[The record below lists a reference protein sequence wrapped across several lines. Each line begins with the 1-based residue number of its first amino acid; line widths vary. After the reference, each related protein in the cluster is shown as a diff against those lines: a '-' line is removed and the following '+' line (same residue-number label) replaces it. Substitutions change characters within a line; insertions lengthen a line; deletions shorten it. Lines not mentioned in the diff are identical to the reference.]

1 MDMQNTELNESQA
14 QAEMREIIIE
24 QHKGRWVYSGNE
36 DDKNAI
42 EKHDE
47 FVSQR
52 VRRGIQLTAFLRGIQ
67 AQPKAAKGVRSA
79 GKSKSSIVAAIDEDL
94 LS

>member
-24 QHKGRWVYSGNE
+24 QHKGRWIYSGNE

-67 AQPKAAKGVRSA
+67 AQPKAAKGKSN
-79 GKSKSSIVAAIDEDL
+79 GKSKSSIIAAIDEDL